1 MGISVPLDLFFF
13 KKFKKIMINTRGTE
27 ICSKVSEISKNP

>member
-1 MGISVPLDLFFF
+1 MGISVPLDLFL

-27 ICSKVSEISKNP
+27 ICKVSEISKNP